1 MSELRI
7 DPEPWLP
14 SGILSELNAAP
25 PNPLLEINTK
35 DPTNIPINHVQSS
48 NSTQGSNFKFGEWN
62 AKSKCIHVYPPK
74 DTKQPLGAVRDN
86 VHLPTTVMHF
96 VGQPVI
102 SVTIVIT
109 FPFENVMKEDMV
121 VQATKTDITI
131 AAKCYDLLQV
141 PLLFCVLPESVQ
153 VMFNQNDKVLTLGLP
168 VLPYSKA
175 FENVID

>member
-1 MSELRI
+1 MVCNINVLNFLNHQRIQLDNSYLHKDEARISELRI

-25 PNPLLEINTK
+25 PNPLLEINTE

-74 DTKQPLGAVRDN
+74 ETKQPPGAVKDN

-109 FPFENVMKEDMV
+109 FPFENVGN
-121 VQATKTDITI
+121 
-131 AAKCYDLLQV
+131 L
-141 PLLFCVLPESVQ
+141 
-153 VMFNQNDKVLTLGLP
+153 
-168 VLPYSKA
+168 
-175 FENVID
+175 

>member
-1 MSELRI
+1 MNFLNHQRIHLDTNYLHKDEARISELRI

-48 NSTQGSNFKFGEWN
+48 NATQVSNFKFGEWN

-74 DTKQPLGAVRDN
+74 NTKQPPGAVKDN

-109 FPFENVMKEDMV
+109 FPFENVGN
-121 VQATKTDITI
+121 
-131 AAKCYDLLQV
+131 L
-141 PLLFCVLPESVQ
+141 
-153 VMFNQNDKVLTLGLP
+153 
-168 VLPYSKA
+168 
-175 FENVID
+175 

>member
-1 MSELRI
+1 LRI

-25 PNPLLEINTK
+25 PNPLLEINTE

-48 NSTQGSNFKFGEWN
+48 NSTQGSNLKFGEWN

-74 DTKQPLGAVRDN
+74 NTKQPLGAVNDN

-109 FPFENVMKEDMV
+109 FPFENVGN
-121 VQATKTDITI
+121 
-131 AAKCYDLLQV
+131 L
-141 PLLFCVLPESVQ
+141 
-153 VMFNQNDKVLTLGLP
+153 
-168 VLPYSKA
+168 
-175 FENVID
+175 